1 MRFGTALL
9 MLAFAGPALADIET
23 IPTEEEAFLNVIGSV
38 DQAKLAELLGDP
50 AEAIVVRNQENG
62 EELGTIVHY
71 RYLNTNSDGD
81 YYKTTELDYID
92 GRLVT
97 VVFSNNDFQETAAA
111 LPQAE
116 EECPVTC

>member
-38 DQAKLAELLGDP
+38 DRVKLAELLGEPD
-50 AEAIVVRNQENG
+50 ESIVVRNQENG

-71 RYLNTNSDGD
+71 RYINTNSDGD

-92 GRLVT
+92 GRLVM
-97 VVFSNNDFQETAAA
+97 VVFSNNDPQETAA
-111 LPQAE
+111 LPKAG